1 MACGKPVIGTRAGGI
16 HETISNDNVGILV
29 EPAHPMALTS
39 AILEAL
45 DRKWESKSI
54 LNHAKKYRWSYIA
67 KQIISVYE
75 NISS

>member
-54 LNHAKKYRWSYIA
+54 LNHVKKYRWSHIA
-67 KQIISVYE
+67 KPDHLSI
-75 NISS
+75 